1 MQKLRPVIFFLLA
14 LGLVVPVAAQ
24 TVNLGGKPDKDKDKK
39 EEFKPNVKGQMK
51 KLTKELNLTEDQAIQ
66 VKSILEDE
74 QIQQQPIVN
83 NNMLPREVKNDKM
96 HKLHVDVQDKVKEV
110 LNDDQKKK
118 YDELEKKNAG

>member
-14 LGLVVPVAAQ
+14 IGLVVPVAAQ

-51 KLTKELNLTEDQAIQ
+51 KLTKELNLTDDQAIQ

-74 QIQQQPIVN
+74 QIQQQPILN
-83 NNMLPREVKNDKM
+83 DNMLPREVKNEKL
-96 HKLHVDVQDKVKEV
+96 HKLHTGVADKIKEV
-110 LNDDQKKK
+110 LNDEQKQK

>member
-1 MQKLRPVIFFLLA
+1 MQKFRPIIFFLLSIA
-14 LGLVVPVAAQ
+14 LIIPVAAQ

-74 QIQQQPIVN
+74 QIKQQPILN
-83 NNMLPREVKNDKM
+83 NNMLPREVKNDQM
-96 HKLHVDVQDKVKEV
+96 HKLHVDVQGKIKEI
-110 LNDDQKKK
+110 LNDDQKQK
-118 YDELEKKNAG
+118 YDELEKKSAG